1 MLEAAYKI
9 VICFDNDDYG
19 VDGCHN
25 LWQWHS
31 TISGVELTPV
41 ILKKCMLHRHEIKC
55 VCAATDDDLY

>member
-19 VDGCHN
+19 VDDCHN
-25 LWQWHS
+25 DYS

-41 ILKKCMLHRHEIKC
+41 ILK
-55 VCAATDDDLY
+55 